1 MGGYAKPLGRAAREQ
16 MAQSKISVRLVEL
29 AQPMIDRAVEETG
42 TEPTQKQLHS
52 VLLIAATIWN
62 AQVMARVG
70 GNSRHA
76 EEAHR
81 LFHKLSVPPDMRG
94 LVDEMLERK
103 AREFPDDLRLIGD
116 FEVYRD
122 GDGELQVRAE
132 ARLAAELMD
141 EP

>member
-1 MGGYAKPLGRAAREQ
+1 MGGRAKPPGRAARKQ
-16 MAQSKISVRLVEL
+16 MAQGKISVRLVEF
-29 AQPMIDRAVEETG
+29 ARPMIDRAVEETG
-42 TEPTQKQLHS
+42 TEPTEKQLHS

-62 AQVMARVG
+62 AQVMEQVG
-70 GNSRHA
+70 RSSRYA
-76 EEAHR
+76 EEARR
-81 LFHKLSVPPDMRG
+81 LLHELSASPDMRG
-94 LVDEMLERK
+94 LVNEMLERK